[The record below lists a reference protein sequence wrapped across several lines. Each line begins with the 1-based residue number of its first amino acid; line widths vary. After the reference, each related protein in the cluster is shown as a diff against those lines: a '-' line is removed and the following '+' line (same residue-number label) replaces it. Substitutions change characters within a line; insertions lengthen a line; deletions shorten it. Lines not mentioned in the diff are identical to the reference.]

1 MIRGDR
7 HRHGQETRRRDGVQ
21 YRTAYVWDWRGS
33 NRHSNHGLS
42 FDGEIEFE
50 AEARINGTGDDIDEP
65 ADRHPRLQMPDR

>member
-1 MIRGDR
+1 MFA
-7 HRHGQETRRRDGVQ
+7 TWRR
-21 YRTAYVWDWRGS
+21 S
-33 NRHSNHGLS
+33 NRHRNHGLS